1 MKKFIQKQL
10 AKKVKKLIELHKPI
24 IIGVT
29 GSVGKTSTRNA
40 IAAILSE
47 KFDVAK
53 NIKNYNNEFG
63 LPLTILGKLSPKKS
77 AVGWLSLLLS
87 TPKTL
92 PRVFVLEY
100 GVDHPHDMKYLC
112 DIVSPSIAVM
122 TAVSPVHAENFASVE
137 ALLEEKAQLLSCVP
151 KNGICILNAD
161 DTRVIGASSH
171 ASAPVV
177 TYGFGAQADVRAEE
191 YKLQTRE
198 DFSFEPGEQFSQINV
213 RVLTK
218 DNNELSLELK
228 NMLGK
233 ASVSAVLAGIAVA
246 KHLGMTNQEILS
258 AVKLIKTEPG
268 RMNPIAGIKGSLII
282 DSSYNAAPASMVAA
296 LDVLKEFNVVEGSR
310 RIAVLG
316 TMAELG
322 KYSVNEHRQV
332 GMRSAEVADMLVT
345 VGEPMLDARHGA
357 IEAGMHEDHTE
368 HFSDAV
374 DAGRWLDR
382 NVKKGDV
389 VLVKGSQSMR
399 MERTVKDIM
408 AEPMN
413 AKALLCRMDF

>member
-1 MKKFIQKQL
+1 MKQFIQKQL
-10 AKKVKKLIELHKPI
+10 AKKAKKLIELHKPI

-47 KFDVAK
+47 RFDVAK

-77 AVGWLSLLLS
+77 VIGWLSLLLS
-87 TPKTL
+87 TPKSL
-92 PRVFVLEY
+92 PQVFVLEY
-100 GVDHPHDMKYLC
+100 GVDHPSDMKYLC
-112 DIVSPSIAVM
+112 DIVSPSVAVM

-151 KNGICILNAD
+151 ENGLCILNAD
-161 DTRVIGASSH
+161 DSRVIGASAH
-171 ASAPVV
+171 ASSSIV
-177 TYGFGAQADVRAEE
+177 TYGFSAQADIRAEE
-191 YKLQTRE
+191 YQLQTCD

-213 RVLTK
+213 HVHTK
-218 DNNELSLELK
+218 DNDDLNVELK

-233 ASVSAVLAGIAVA
+233 TSVSAVLAGIAVA
-246 KHLGMTNQEILS
+246 KHLGMTNEEILS
-258 AVKLIKTEPG
+258 ATKLIKNEPG

-282 DSSYNAAPASMVAA
+282 DSSYNAAPASMAAA
-296 LDVLKEFNVVEGSR
+296 LEVLKEFDVAEGSR

-322 KYSVNEHRQV
+322 KYSVDEHRQV
-332 GMRSAEVADMLVT
+332 GMRVSEVADMLIT
-345 VGEPMLDARHGA
+345 VGEPMIDARHGA
-357 IEAGMHEDHTE
+357 IEAGMPEDHME

-374 DAGRWLDR
+374 EAGRWLDR

-389 VLVKGSQSMR
+389 VLVKGSRSVG

-408 AEPMN
+408 AEPLH
-413 AKALLCRMDF
+413 ADTLLCRT